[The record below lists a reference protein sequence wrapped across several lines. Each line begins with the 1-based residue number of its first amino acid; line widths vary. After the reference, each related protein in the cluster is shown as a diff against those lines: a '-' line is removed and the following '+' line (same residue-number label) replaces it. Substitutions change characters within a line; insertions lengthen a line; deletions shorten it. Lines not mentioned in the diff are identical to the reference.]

1 MPRCAQRRAGVLL
14 GFSWALA
21 LAACDSESN
30 PPGDSLGTSGSSGD
44 AGGGAAGAGSAGMA
58 GSGAGS
64 AGVAS
69 GGAATG
75 GSATGGSSALGGS
88 GGNAGGGGAATV
100 APGQPHVFVGSTDGN
115 LRAFTVNPSDGSLTP
130 AGNIDAGQDLDFIA
144 LGPDDATLFVSLG
157 ASVAA
162 YEYDREARSF
172 TPSGD
177 APTGGAG
184 THVAVDASGNYVF
197 VAHYNEGEL
206 SFFSY
211 SSDGG
216 FGAGETFTPGQNAHQ
231 VRVDPSGL
239 HVYVPCLGSNHV
251 AQYILEPGSGS
262 LSASAPANVAAS
274 GGPRHMDFNPD
285 ATRAYVLTENSSQIH
300 VYDINAST
308 GVMSARPADSEYL
321 SVDQQYHWSS
331 DVHVTPD
338 GRFLYA
344 ANRDPSELVRFEI
357 ATGGGLSRLGATPLG
372 AVVRAFAVD
381 TRGEYLYVGG
391 DDGNLVAFRVDA
403 ATGGLSSMA
412 TTSGLGNIR
421 ATVARELR

>member
-1 MPRCAQRRAGVLL
+1 M
-14 GFSWALA
+14 
-21 LAACDSESN
+21 
-30 PPGDSLGTSGSSGD
+30 
-44 AGGGAAGAGSAGMA
+44 
-58 GSGAGS
+58 
-64 AGVAS
+64 
-69 GGAATG
+69 TG
-75 GSATGGSSALGGS
+75 L
-88 GGNAGGGGAATV
+88 
-100 APGQPHVFVGSTDGN
+100 PYVFVGSTDGN
-115 LRAFTVNPSDGSLTP
+115 LRAFTVNPSDGALTP

-162 YEYDREARSF
+162 FVYDRAERSF

-177 APTGGAG
+177 APTSGAG

-211 SSDGG
+211 SEDAG
-216 FGAGETFTPGQNAHQ
+216 FGSGETLSPGQNAHQ
-231 VRVDPSGL
+231 ARIDPAGL

-251 AQYILEPGSGS
+251 AQYTLEPGSGS
-262 LSASAPANVAAS
+262 LSASAPLTVAAS
-274 GGPRHMDFNPD
+274 GGPRHMDFNTD

-300 VYDINAST
+300 AYDVNPAT
-308 GVMSARPADSEYL
+308 GVLSPRPADSQYL
-321 SVDQQYHWSS
+321 AMDQEYHWSS

-344 ANRDPSELVRFEI
+344 TNRDPSELVRFEI
-357 ATGGGLSRLGATPLG
+357 GTAGGLSRLGATPLSG
-372 AVVRAFAVD
+372 VVRAFAVD

-391 DDGNLVAFRVDA
+391 DDGNLVAFRIDA